1 MLRIEFSKISGLI
14 MSDWTGV
21 YSTVES
27 IKAGV
32 DLEMPFV
39 AVSFSATCPI

>member
-1 MLRIEFSKISGLI
+1 

-39 AVSFSATCPI
+39 AFSFSATYPL